1 MSLETPR
8 LDDRTF
14 TDLVDEARRRIPLYT
29 PEWTDF
35 NLSDPGIT
43 LLELFA
49 WMTDIVLYRLNRV
62 PDKHYIKMMEMI
74 GIRLKEVEAA
84 RTAITFWLSAPQP
97 VDVLLPEGVEVS
109 TPRTEMMDAVV
120 FSTDVPMTIY
130 VPKLA
135 SALTSFAGRGGGREI
150 KPYNVRRLE
159 GSSESM
165 PAFESKPPQAGD
177 AFYLGFDEDLSFHIL
192 GVEIGVEAAEGAGID
207 PTNPPYVWEA
217 ISADGEQEWVPL
229 QVDYDG
235 TLGLNVNGLVRL
247 HLPAI
252 TKAMCNNVN
261 GYWVRCRLDPSRSPR
276 SYGVSPVINHLR
288 IESWGITVE
297 ATNVSRSKNEALGRS
312 EGTPGQKF
320 YLAHTPI
327 VPRLTNEYIVV
338 RQEDGREDRWKEV
351 ADFGSSQADDLHYTL
366 DSNSGEI
373 RFGPALPRRDG
384 GVQLLGAVPVKGA
397 QIMMRQ
403 YRHGGGAGGN
413 LAVNTMSVLKTS
425 IPYIAKVSNRF
436 PASGGIDAEKLETAK
451 ERVPDFLRSLN
462 RAVTTADY
470 EYLAEEAAPGEVA
483 RAHCVQAA
491 AGSAGEVRVLI
502 VPRIPNLI
510 GPIAPQS
517 LSLTTDLRDRIAAY
531 LDERRLLGVRLEVSP
546 PAYQWVDVEV
556 RFRAAVGA
564 VAEEVRQRVEDRL
577 YTFLNPITGG
587 QDGKGWAFGRTL
599 YLADIM
605 AVLLPIQ
612 GVDFVRAVHIYP
624 VGYINGQFV
633 RGDEIPEVTVPE
645 IATIASYHH
654 DVRVE

>member
-1 MSLETPR
+1 MGLETPR

-14 TDLVDEARRRIPLYT
+14 TDLVEEARRRIPLYT

-62 PDKHYIKMMEMI
+62 PDKHYIKMMELI
-74 GIRLKEVEAA
+74 GIRLNEVEAA
-84 RTAITFWLSAPQP
+84 RTAVTFWLSTPQP
-97 VDVLLPEGVEVS
+97 VDVLLPEGVEVA
-109 TPRTEMMDAVV
+109 TPRTEVMDTVV

-135 SALTSFAGRGGGREI
+135 HALTSFTGRGGGREI

-159 GSSESM
+159 GGSEFM
-165 PAFESKPPQAGD
+165 LAFESKPPQAGD
-177 AFYLGFDEDLSFHIL
+177 AFYLGFEEDLSHHIL

-217 ISADGEQEWVPL
+217 IGADSEHGWVPL

-247 HLPAI
+247 HMPEIA
-252 TKAMCNNVN
+252 KATRNNVN
-261 GYWVRCRLDPSRSPR
+261 GYWVRCRLDPERASR
-276 SYGVSPVINHLR
+276 SYGVSPTINHLR
-288 IESWGITVE
+288 IESWGITAE
-297 ATNVSRSKNEALGRS
+297 STNVSRSKNEALGRS

-320 YLAHTPI
+320 YLAHTPV
-327 VPRLTNEYIVV
+327 VPRLPNEYIVV
-338 RQEDGREDRWKEV
+338 RQDDGREDRWKEV
-351 ADFGSSQADDLHYTL
+351 SDFGSSKADDLHYTL
-366 DSNSGEI
+366 DSNTGEI

-384 GVQLLGAVPVKGA
+384 SVQLFGAVPAKGT

-413 LAVNTMSVLKTS
+413 LSTNTLSVLKTS

-436 PASGGIDAEKLETAK
+436 AASGGIDAEKLETAK

-462 RAVTTADY
+462 RAVTAEDY

-491 AGSAGEVRVLI
+491 AGVAGEVRVLI
-502 VPRIPNLI
+502 VPRIPNMI

-517 LSLTTDLRDRIAAY
+517 LSLTTDLRDRITAY
-531 LDERRLLGVRLEVSP
+531 LDERRLLGVRLEVGP
-546 PAYQWVDVEV
+546 PAYQWVDVDV
-556 RFRAAVGA
+556 RFRPAVGA
-564 VAEEVRQRVEDRL
+564 SADEVRQRVEDRL
-577 YTFLNPITGG
+577 YAFLNPITGG
-587 QDGKGWAFGRTL
+587 QDGEGWPFGRTL
-599 YLADIM
+599 FLADIM
-605 AVLLPIQ
+605 AVLLPIR

-624 VGYINGQFV
+624 VGYVNGKFV
-633 RGDEIPEVTVPE
+633 RGDEASEVAVPE

-654 DVRVE
+654 DVRTE

>member
-252 TKAMCNNVN
+252 TKAMRNNVN

-297 ATNVSRSKNEALGRS
+297 ATNISRSKNEALGRS